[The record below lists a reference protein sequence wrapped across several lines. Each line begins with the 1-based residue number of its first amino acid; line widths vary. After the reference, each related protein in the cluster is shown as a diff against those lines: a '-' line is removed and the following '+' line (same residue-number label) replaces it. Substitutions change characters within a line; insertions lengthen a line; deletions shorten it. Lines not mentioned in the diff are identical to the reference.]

1 MKKSKIRVAITDDH
15 PLFREGMSAL
25 LNEEPEIKVILKASN
40 GRELLDQLKTT
51 QVDVLLLDLEM
62 PVMPGRETLDIVKM
76 RYPDIKVLILTM
88 HNDDSFIVEMVD
100 RGANGFLL
108 KDNSVDD
115 VIDGIICVTH
125 TDYYFTKRV
134 RDAIKNINE
143 LREKHQQSK
152 FEKLTPRE
160 IEIVKMI
167 CRDMKSSEIAQELNI
182 SLRTVEGHRNNLI
195 AKTNCKTTAGV
206 VLYAIKNKI
215 L

>member
-1 MKKSKIRVAITDDH
+1 MRKSKIHVAITDDH

-40 GRELLDQLKTT
+40 GRELLDQLKST

-62 PVMPGRETLDIVKM
+62 PVMPGREALDIVKM

-143 LREKHQQSK
+143 LREKHQQNK

-167 CRDMKSSEIAQELNI
+167 CRDMKSSEIAKELNI